1 MISGDTVFFVSHS
14 DSRRLTSLYRIRYIR
29 SFLVGV
35 YSADEFRSTT
45 RALDVRAHPPYCRI
59 VRPALRSLLQ
69 QLQDAHIPVLWR
81 PMHENNGTFFWWGG
95 RPGQSGTA
103 QLYRELYY
111 RMVNVH
117 HLNN

>member
-69 QLQDAHIPVLWR
+69 R
-81 PMHENNGTFFWWGG
+81 
-95 RPGQSGTA
+95 GQSPRVSRNFRRRNSLGQPTLRSA
-103 QLYRELYY
+103 VRE
-111 RMVNVH
+111 RHTCANQRSEI
-117 HLNN
+117 